1 MYQRRGATKKPAG
14 TGGVPGCRDADMS
27 HLNATVQACV
37 DGLCEQGCSRV
48 NACIIALQNGEEI
61 PEVAGMS
68 AVDRQ
73 AVLQELVSIMAVYD
87 GSCES

>member
-1 MYQRRGATKKPAG
+1 MAIAECNENPAG
-14 TGGVPGCRDADMS
+14 TGGTPGYRNADMS

-37 DGLCEQGCSRV
+37 DRLCEQGCSRV
-48 NACIIALQNGEEI
+48 NACILALQNGEEV
-61 PEVAGMS
+61 PEVADMS

>member
-1 MYQRRGATKKPAG
+1 
-14 TGGVPGCRDADMS
+14 MS
-27 HLNATVQACV
+27 DLNATVQACV
-37 DGLCEQGCSRV
+37 DRLCEQGCSRV
-48 NACIIALQNGEEI
+48 SACILALQNGEEL

-73 AVLQELVSIMAVYD
+73 AVLEELMSIMAVYD